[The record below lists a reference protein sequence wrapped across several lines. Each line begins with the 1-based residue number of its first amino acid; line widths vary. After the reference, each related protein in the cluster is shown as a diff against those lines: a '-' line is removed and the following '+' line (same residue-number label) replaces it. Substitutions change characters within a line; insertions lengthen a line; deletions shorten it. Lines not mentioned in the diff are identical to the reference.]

1 MATEKR
7 LIDANA
13 LLLEIEEELQYE
25 SPRFNAEQNKL
36 IDMGLRIAA
45 KDIRHSPTIDAVEVV
60 HGRWIY
66 DGLGDGERICS
77 VCRRYALYTH
87 RDRYE
92 QYLTN
97 YCPNCGA
104 IMDGVEDGK

>member
-1 MATEKR
+1 METEKR
-7 LIDANA
+7 LIDANG
-13 LLLEIEEELQYE
+13 YKY
-25 SPRFNAEQNKL
+25 KL
-36 IDMGLRIAA
+36 IRELNKTGKYTAYECGLDDAI
-45 KDIRHSPTIDAVEVV
+45 SYLNEQPTIDAVEVV

-104 IMDGVEDGK
+104 IMDGAEDGK